1 MIAFITGTVESYG
14 SDWLIVDHGGMGWK
28 VSYAHTDKIH
38 LNEEVKV
45 FTYLHYTEAELSLY
59 GFESQQEMDL
69 FLRLISVKG
78 LGPKTAMNMLA
89 KASADKIITAVET
102 GDVSVLKSMPGI
114 GAKTASQI
122 VLDLKG
128 KLVPV
133 TAKTKQD
140 QPSYP
145 IEIRR
150 SLRCAPQSRIPSAGC
165 IRCGRLYEQKPAGK
179 HREISEARTAVS
191 DEKEAWRVI
200 LDDDG

>member
-145 IEIRR
+145 IEIEEACDA
-150 SLRCAPQSRIPSAGC
+150 LRNLGYRQQDVSAAADYMSRNPQESI
-165 IRCGRLYEQKPAGK
+165 
-179 HREISEARTAVS
+179 
-191 DEKEAWRVI
+191 EKY
-200 LDDDG
+200 LKLGLQFLMKKKLGG

>member
-1 MIAFITGTVESYG
+1 MIAFITGTVVSYG

-89 KASADKIITAVET
+89 KASADKIIMAVES

-133 TAKTKQD
+133 TAKTKQE

-145 IEIRR
+145 LEIEEACDA
-150 SLRCAPQSRIPSAGC
+150 LRNLGYRQPDVSAAADYMSRNPQES
-165 IRCGRLYEQKPAGK
+165 
-179 HREISEARTAVS
+179 T
-191 DEKEAWRVI
+191 EKY
-200 LDDDG
+200 LKLGLQFLMKKKLGG

>member
-145 IEIRR
+145 IEIEEACDA
-150 SLRCAPQSRIPSAGC
+150 LRNLGYRQPDVFAAADYMSRNPQES
-165 IRCGRLYEQKPAGK
+165 
-179 HREISEARTAVS
+179 T
-191 DEKEAWRVI
+191 EKY
-200 LDDDG
+200 LKLGLQFLMKKKLGG

>member
-145 IEIRR
+145 IEIEEACDA
-150 SLRCAPQSRIPSAGC
+150 LRNLGYRQQDVSAAADYMSRNPQES
-165 IRCGRLYEQKPAGK
+165 
-179 HREISEARTAVS
+179 T
-191 DEKEAWRVI
+191 EKY
-200 LDDDG
+200 LKLGLQFLMKKKLGG

>member
-1 MIAFITGTVESYG
+1 MIAFIKGTVQSYG
-14 SDWLIVDHGGMGWK
+14 ADWLIIDHDGMGWK
-28 VSYAHTDKIH
+28 VSYAHTDKVH
-38 LNEEVKV
+38 LNMEVMV

-89 KASADKIITAVET
+89 KASADRIITAVEN
-102 GDVSVLKSMPGI
+102 GDVAILKSMPGI

-133 TAKTKQD
+133 
-140 QPSYP
+140 
-145 IEIRR
+145 
-150 SLRCAPQSRIPSAGC
+150 
-165 IRCGRLYEQKPAGK
+165 EQKQKQEKADLPLAVEEACEGLRTFGYK
-179 HREISEARTAVS
+179 QPEINAAA
-191 DEKEAWRVI
+191 DYMKEHPQETTEDYLRI
-200 LDDDG
+200 GLKFLMKRKLGG